1 MIRSR
6 CIWFELGETSNKFSL
21 NLEKYWASHS
31 TIRKVIYDAQEVTD
45 HHEINNHFLKKN
57 CKMTIKTLESLK
69 DVPIAS
75 LTEEQRK
82 FMQVN

>member
-1 MIRSR
+1 M
-6 CIWFELGETSNKFSL
+6 
-21 NLEKYWASHS
+21 
-31 TIRKVIYDAQEVTD
+31 IYDAQEVTD
-45 HHEINNHFLKKN
+45 HHEINNHFFFRSIRDFLKKN